1 MERKSVLI
9 SPSLKGPTHLRL
21 ACTWEDLLLARA
33 EAVPETETIEE
44 APVRI
49 LEIEAVGEVID
60 QDQGDA
66 SIQYFIGHTKGLTP
80 VDVEITLLADVKD
93 PTPHADIEHTK
104 NSCATS
110 KDLHF
115 S

>member
-9 SPSLKGPTHLRL
+9 SPSPKGPTHLRL
-21 ACTWEDLLLARA
+21 ACTWEDLLPDRA

-60 QDQGDA
+60 QDQ
-66 SIQYFIGHTKGLTP
+66 GLTP

-110 KDLHF
+110 KELHI